1 MKILVVE
8 DERTLARTLQTIL
21 QGAGYQV
28 DVCQDAEQA
37 YDCLQ
42 RQKVDLILLDR
53 MLPAMDGVE
62 LAKLLRGQ
70 GVQTPILFLT
80 ALGEVEQ
87 RIAGLDA
94 GGDDYLTKPFHN
106 GELLARVR
114 ALIRRADHTARQ
126 YAVGNVIFDESAMQ
140 LSGPSGGVSVTGKLC
155 ALAELMFSRAGQ
167 VVTRREIFA
176 AVWGLGTDTEEAVID
191 NYIYFLRRALRKVGA
206 DVQVLTV
213 HGTGYRLVAP

>member
-1 MKILVVE
+1 MKILIVE
-8 DERTLARTLQTIL
+8 DEAALARTLQTVL
-21 QGAGYQV
+21 QGAGYETC
-28 DVCQDAEQA
+28 VCPDAEQA
-37 YDCLQ
+37 YDALQ
-42 RQKVDLILLDR
+42 QQKVELILLDR
-53 MLPAMDGVE
+53 MLPTMDGVS

-114 ALIRRADHTARQ
+114 ALIRRYDHGARQ
-126 YAVGNVIFDESAMQ
+126 YIVGNVTFDEAAM
-140 LSGPSGGVSVTGKLC
+140 LLTGPGGSTAVTGKLC
-155 ALAELMFSRAGQ
+155 TLAELMFSRAGQ

-176 AVWGLGTDTEEAVID
+176 EVWGLGAEAEEAVID
-191 NYIYFLRRALRKVGA
+191 NYIYFLRRVLRKVEA

-213 HGTGYRLVAP
+213 HGTGYRLVAS

>member
-1 MKILVVE
+1 MKILIVE
-8 DERTLARTLQTIL
+8 DEQALARTLQTVL
-21 QGAGYQV
+21 QGAGYQA
-28 DVCQDAEQA
+28 DVCPDAEQA
-37 YDCLQ
+37 YDFLQ
-42 RQKVDLILLDR
+42 RQKVDMILLDR

-62 LAKLLRGQ
+62 LARLLRSQ

-114 ALIRRADHTARQ
+114 ALIRRADHAARQ
-126 YAVGNVIFDESAMQ
+126 CAVGNVVFDESAMQ
-140 LSGPSGGVSVTGKLC
+140 LTGPGGQVPVTGKLC
-155 ALAELMFSRAGQ
+155 ALAELMFTHAGQ